1 MQEPPKGRV
10 KTTDERRAYRGLA
23 DLVTTTRLEQ
33 KLSQADLAAQL
44 GTSVSAVSRLESGQ
58 HRPNLETLERLGR
71 VFGRIVVV
79 GFEDGTGQRE
89 LVTLNER
96 HAQPSAGEAQAVA
109 DRIEIR
115 RLVALTDR
123 EREAYF
129 IASNRNMLHMLI
141 DARRAG

>member
-1 MQEPPKGRV
+1 VRKATKGRF
-10 KTTDERRAYRGLA
+10 KTKQERRAYRGLA
-23 DLVTTTRLEQ
+23 DLVAAMRLEHN
-33 KLSQADLAAQL
+33 LSQTDLAAQL

-71 VFGRIVVV
+71 LFGRIVVV
-79 GFEDGTGQRE
+79 GFEDGTGGRE
-89 LVTLNER
+89 LVTLGER
-96 HAQPSAGEAQAVA
+96 HAQPTAGEAQAAA

-115 RLVALTDR
+115 RLVALSDR

-129 IASNRNMLHMLI
+129 IASNRNMLHMLM